1 MNQTKEGF
9 FFKYITSEKN
19 FYKTFFSLAGII
31 ALQNLIAF
39 SVNLCDN
46 LMIGAYS
53 ENALSGVALV
63 NQIQFLLQMMITGI
77 GEGMIVLT
85 AQFWGKKDISSIKRT
100 IPIGIKLAF
109 IIGTG
114 MFLTTFFFSDFVL
127 SLLTNDTGVINE
139 GVKYLKIICFSYVL
153 FAITNTLISS
163 LRSVETVKIGFVIS
177 FSTLITNICLNSLLI
192 YGNLGFP
199 KLGVE
204 GAAIATLIS
213 RIIELII
220 VIIYTFLV
228 DKKISLKFKDL
239 LINDIN
245 LIKQYFKI
253 GFPVFLS
260 NTMWGI
266 AMFAQTAIIGRLGD
280 GAIAANSIS
289 TTIFQITSVLG
300 YGAAS
305 ASAVITGKTIGENKI
320 QKIKKYSKMMQVLYL
335 LIGIAT
341 GVTLFFVKDFIISF
355 YSVSNET
362 KALATQFICVMCVA
376 VVGTCYQVAS
386 LTGIVRGGGDTKFV
400 LKNDT
405 FFMWLIVLPSAF
417 LSAFVFN
424 FPPIIVFICLKSDQ
438 ILKCFV
444 AFFKVNYGKWIFNL
458 TK

>member
-220 VIIYTFLV
+220 VIIYTFFV

-239 LINDIN
+239 
-245 LIKQYFKI
+245 
-253 GFPVFLS
+253 
-260 NTMWGI
+260 
-266 AMFAQTAIIGRLGD
+266 
-280 GAIAANSIS
+280 
-289 TTIFQITSVLG
+289 
-300 YGAAS
+300 
-305 ASAVITGKTIGENKI
+305 
-320 QKIKKYSKMMQVLYL
+320 
-335 LIGIAT
+335 
-341 GVTLFFVKDFIISF
+341 
-355 YSVSNET
+355 
-362 KALATQFICVMCVA
+362 
-376 VVGTCYQVAS
+376 
-386 LTGIVRGGGDTKFV
+386 
-400 LKNDT
+400 
-405 FFMWLIVLPSAF
+405 
-417 LSAFVFN
+417 
-424 FPPIIVFICLKSDQ
+424 
-438 ILKCFV
+438 
-444 AFFKVNYGKWIFNL
+444 
-458 TK
+458 